1 MRAGAKGICGQESVI
16 PASAEPCPKWHPTS
30 AESFLPKYLNDL
42 IMTHPSSSNPNSALS
57 FLWVPGLPAWKRA
70 LDLALIVL
78 AAPLLLPV
86 MFVIWLII
94 KCLSP
99 GPAFFRQERIGYLG
113 RSFTCFKF
121 RTMVVNADTGI
132 HQGHLRGLISSNV
145 PMKKL
150 DVKGDPRLIPCALM
164 IRSLG
169 LDELPQIFNVLR
181 GEMSLVG
188 PRPCLPYEYENY
200 TPRHRRRFEAA
211 PGLTGLW
218 QVSGKNQT
226 TFEEMI
232 NLDIYYA
239 RHQSL
244 WLDLKI
250 LFKTLPAIVTQ
261 TREVGAKPRTVLQKV
276 SAIQR

>member
-1 MRAGAKGICGQESVI
+1 
-16 PASAEPCPKWHPTS
+16 
-30 AESFLPKYLNDL
+30 
-42 IMTHPSSSNPNSALS
+42 MTHPSSSNFSPTQPL
-57 FLWVPGLPAWKRA
+57 LRVPGIPAWKRT
-70 LDLALIVL
+70 LDVALIVL
-78 AAPLLLPV
+78 AAPVLLPV
-86 MFVIWLII
+86 MFLIWLLI
-94 KCLSP
+94 KCVSP

-121 RTMVVNADTGI
+121 RTMIVNADTRI
-132 HQGHLRGLISSNV
+132 HQGHFNRLVDSNV

-150 DVKGDPRLIPCALM
+150 DSKGDPRLIPFGLLL
-164 IRSLG
+164 RSLG

-188 PRPCLPYEYENY
+188 PRPCVPYEYENY
-200 TPRHRRRFEAA
+200 TPRHRHRFEAV

-239 RHQSL
+239 RHKTL

-250 LFKTLPAIVTQ
+250 IFKTVPAIVSQ
-261 TREVGAKPRTVLQKV
+261 TREVGEKPRALLRNL
-276 SAIQR
+276 SLDRR